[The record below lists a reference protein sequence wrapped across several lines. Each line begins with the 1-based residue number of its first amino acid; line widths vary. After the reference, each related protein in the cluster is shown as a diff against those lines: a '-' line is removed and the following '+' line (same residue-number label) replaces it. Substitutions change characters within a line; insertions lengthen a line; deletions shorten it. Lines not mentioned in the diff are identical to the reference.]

1 MECAHNQEG
10 FCALFSPYQRT
21 CNVPED
27 EEEWCNYF
35 DNVLTSHREAG
46 VEERLAL

>member
-10 FCALFSPYQRT
+10 FCDLFSPYMKT

-35 DNVLTSHREAG
+35 EPWQSPEREA
-46 VEERLAL
+46 R